1 MKSRKIDNHLKQN
14 SHLMYQYYMIMKSYT
29 MWYMWYVYIIL
40 MIFITVDI
48 CQSSCNCWWC
58 WHLQFFFF
66 LHFAFYFESILSF
79 ISIYNSHSFFYLCI
93 LHFDI
98 YITGDIK
105 WMHRYF
111 FHIFCR
117 LCAQFLVHCNVYEN
131 LLTAFEDHY
140 QTNVPYLMHA
150 SYLEN

>member
-1 MKSRKIDNHLKQN
+1 MIHVICIYYFNDIYYCRYMSVIMQL
-14 SHLMYQYYMIMKSYT
+14 LMMLTFTI
-29 MWYMWYVYIIL
+29 
-40 MIFITVDI
+40 
-48 CQSSCNCWWC
+48 
-58 WHLQFFFF
+58 FFFF

-131 LLTAFEDHY
+131 LLTAFEDNY